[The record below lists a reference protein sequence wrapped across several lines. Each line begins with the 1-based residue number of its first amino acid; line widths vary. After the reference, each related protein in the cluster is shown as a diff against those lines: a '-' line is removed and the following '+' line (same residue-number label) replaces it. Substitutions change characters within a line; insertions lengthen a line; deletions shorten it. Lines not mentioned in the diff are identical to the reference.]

1 MLKRWK
7 KISSKTFF
15 ENKYWSYKIDTF
27 DYGNNKQN
35 EYHYVHTEGSTMI
48 IPKLNDKFI
57 LVEQYRYLNEKTSIE
72 FPCGSIIKGLDEIS
86 NAKKEL
92 IEETGF
98 GSDELIKIGFFS
110 PYNGVS
116 DELCYV
122 FYTEKLYKKVS
133 IPDETEEFIVHLLKK
148 EEIEDLISKNVIWD
162 GMTIAAW
169 KIFIN
174 WRRNYENHLS

>member
-7 KISSKTFF
+7 KISSKIIF
-15 ENKYWSYKIDTF
+15 ENKYWSYYLDIF
-27 DYGNNKQN
+27 DYGNLKTN

-48 IPKLNDKFI
+48 IPEMNGKFI
-57 LVEQYRYLNEKTSIE
+57 LVEQYRYLNEMTSIE
-72 FPCGSIIKGLDEIS
+72 FPCGSISKGLDEIT

-92 IEETGF
+92 EEETGF

-116 DELCYV
+116 DEICTV
-122 FYTEKLYKKVS
+122 FFTNKLYKKFS
-133 IPDETEEFIVHLLKK
+133 TPDETEEFMIHFLS
-148 EEIEDLISKNVIWD
+148 EDEIENLITSNKIWD

-169 KIFIN
+169 KIFSN
-174 WRRNYENHLS
+174 WRKKR